1 MATLSVDI
9 RASKIH
15 LPIFIVSVYTK
26 DKVFTDDEIR
36 GWFIKSNS
44 FSTYK
49 TSGALLICEQ
59 QPDPNGRNDITYR
72 MIVLQP
78 WRNEERRRQYR
89 QMAETP
95 ANRQQLQALTP
106 DLHED
111 TQEQGRQ
118 QQQAQLRGGGG
129 GGGGF
134 RLGRPTNI
142 QRVMRREI
150 ERQVERTRF
159 LNEASVRV
167 PGPSWFPHVLIDPRY
182 DDDGAMVRFR
192 IAFRENC
199 GMLLRNYVR
208 TSTEGRRIFP
218 NIAWE
223 RVVFRNFVHIQ
234 LDERSPGAGPH
245 VHGVCRASFPEGNS
259 PSVGILPQGRQPK
272 RSVIQARDRG
282 HQLCMHVA
290 QVTCVVSMNLVFTN
304 HMTSLSDMIGTLGI
318 LYEGF
323 GLLFS
328 KEKYKSSYSKAGFY
342 FNDNRGQTLLS
353 RLTGER
359 PPDKTFD
366 LLYVCYR
373 YAQLNR

>member
-1 MATLSVDI
+1 MASTTLSVNI
-9 RASKIH
+9 RSSKIH
-15 LPIFIVSVYTK
+15 LPIFIVPLNTREK
-26 DKVFTDDEIR
+26 TFTDDEIR

-72 MIVLQP
+72 MIVLHP

-95 ANRQQLQALTP
+95 PNRQQVQALETLET
-106 DLHED
+106 DVV
-111 TQEQGRQ
+111 EQDGQGQ
-118 QQQAQLRGGGG
+118 QRRRGGGG
-129 GGGGF
+129 GGGAQQLGF
-134 RLGRPTNI
+134 I
-142 QRVMRREI
+142 QRVMRREA

-167 PGPSWFPHVLIDPRY
+167 PGPSWFPPILVNEQYERLPEMI
-182 DDDGAMVRFR
+182 RFR

-208 TSTEGRRIFP
+208 TSTEGRTIFP

-223 RVVFRNFVHIQ
+223 RMEFRNFERTQ
-234 LDERSPGAGPH
+234 LDEQVPGAGPF
-245 VHGVCRASFPEGNS
+245 VHGVCRGLFPEGDGNK
-259 PSVGILPQGRQPK
+259 PGNLPQGRQPK
-272 RSVIQARDRG
+272 RRTIQSRDRY
-282 HQLCMHVA
+282 QMCMHIS
-290 QVTCVVSMNLVFTN
+290 QVTCVVSMNMVFTN
-304 HMTSLSDMIGTLGI
+304 PMSFLSDMIGTLGI

-328 KEKYKSSYSKAGFY
+328 KEKYKSSYSKASFY
-342 FNDNRGQTLLS
+342 LHDNRGQMLLS

-359 PPDKTFD
+359 PPDKAFD

-373 YAQLNR
+373 YAQLNH